1 MKNTFKSLALVGLV
15 VLMGACKDNSN
26 NTVESTPPPAEHQ
39 HEETAVEDTRFKATI
54 ESNDQ
59 MQFNTKELKVPVGE
73 PIVLTLKHTGKMAK
87 NVMGHNLVVLK
98 SGTDLKAFAE
108 LAATAAATDYIPESE
123 QARVLAYTKV
133 IGGGESDTIEFTITE
148 AGTYEFLCSFPGHYA
163 MMRGTIIAE

>member
-15 VLMGACKDNSN
+15 VLMGACKDNSK

-39 HEETAVEDTRFKATI
+39 HEATTIEDTRFKATI

-73 PIVLTLKHTGKMAK
+73 SIVLTLKHTGKMAK
-87 NVMGHNLVVLK
+87 TAMGHNFVLLQP
-98 SGTDLKAFAE
+98 GTDVKAFAE
-108 LAATAAATDYIPESE
+108 QAAMAAATEYIPASE
-123 QARVLAYTKV
+123 EGSIIAHTKV

-163 MMRGTIIAE
+163 MMRGTLIAE

>member
-15 VLMGACKDNSN
+15 VLMGACKDNSK

-39 HEETAVEDTRFKATI
+39 HEATTIEDTRFKATI

-87 NVMGHNLVVLK
+87 TAMGHNFVLLQP
-98 SGTDLKAFAE
+98 GTDVKAFAE
-108 LAATAAATDYIPESE
+108 QAAMAAATEYIPASE
-123 QARVLAYTKV
+123 EGSIIAHTKV

-163 MMRGTIIAE
+163 MMRGTLIAE

>member
-15 VLMGACKDNSN
+15 LLMGACKDNSK

-39 HEETAVEDTRFKATI
+39 HEATTIEDTRFKATI

-87 NVMGHNLVVLK
+87 TAMGHNFVLLQP
-98 SGTDLKAFAE
+98 GTDVKAFAE
-108 LAATAAATDYIPESE
+108 QAAMAAATEYIPASE
-123 QARVLAYTKV
+123 EGSIIAHTKV

-163 MMRGTIIAE
+163 MMRGTLIAE

>member
-26 NTVESTPPPAEHQ
+26 NTVESTSPPAEHQ
-39 HEETAVEDTRFKATI
+39 HQETTIEDTRFKATI

-59 MQFNTKELKVPVGE
+59 MQFNTKEIKVPVGE

-87 NVMGHNLVVLK
+87 NVMGHNLVILK

-108 LAATAAATDYIPESE
+108 LARSE
-123 QARVLAYTKV
+123 ERRVAKQR
-133 IGGGESDTIEFTITE
+133 I
-148 AGTYEFLCSFPGHYA
+148 
-163 MMRGTIIAE
+163 